1 MNDMASHNPNLDLV
15 IRNGR
20 LIDGTGTA
28 PVPSATVHI
37 ADGRITWVGP
47 ESSAP
52 RPPAATTVIDARDGT
67 ILPGF
72 IDCHV
77 HLAAPG
83 GEMSRVALAAMPAS
97 LRTYLTTPRLLAT
110 LMSGVTTA
118 RDLAGLDAGFRQA
131 VDRGLVA
138 GPRLQ
143 VAVAMMSPTGGHG
156 DFRPPTDSGPVE
168 PSVSR
173 LADGVA
179 ECRREARNLLRQGAD
194 LIKIA
199 ATGGVGSPTDQPDD
213 EGFTEEEIRAVV
225 EVARAHRGKRV
236 AAHAQGRGGI
246 LNALRAGVDSI
257 EHGYQLEEE
266 IIDLMLAQGTYLV
279 PTLSTAT
286 HTFDPATT
294 PPWTLAKKKQWQEHA
309 LASVPRAIERGV
321 KIAMGTD
328 CGIAA
333 HGNNLREL
341 GLLVDHGMAPMDAIL
356 AGTSVA
362 AELLGLAS
370 EIGTLEAGKRAD
382 LVIAA
387 CDPLADIHQ
396 LGDAKNIPMVVKD
409 GAVCKNT
416 LDR

>member
-1 MNDMASHNPNLDLV
+1 MNAKTSHDLV

-20 LIDGTGTA
+20 LIDGTGTT
-28 PVPSATVHI
+28 PVPDATVHV
-37 ADGRITWVGP
+37 ADGRITWAGP
-47 ESSAP
+47 ENDAP
-52 RPPAATTVIDARDGT
+52 QPPAGAAVIDAHGGT

-97 LRTYLTTPRLLAT
+97 LRTHLTTPRLRAT

-118 RDLAGLDAGFRQA
+118 RDLAGLDAGFKQA

-143 VAVAMMSPTGGHG
+143 VAVAMMSTTGGHG
-156 DFRPPTDSGPVE
+156 DFRMPTDNGPVE

-173 LADGVA
+173 IADGVA

-213 EGFTEEEIRAVV
+213 EGFTEEEIRAIV

-257 EHGYQLEEE
+257 EHGYELDDE

-286 HTFDPATT
+286 HNFDPATT
-294 PPWTLAKKKQWQEHA
+294 PAWTMAKKKQWQGRS

-341 GLLVDHGMAPMDAIL
+341 GHLVDCGMAPTDAIL

-362 AELLGLAS
+362 AELLDLS
-370 EIGTLEAGKRAD
+370 HEIGTLEAGKRAD
-382 LVIAA
+382 IVIAA
-387 CDPLADIHQ
+387 CDPVVDIHK
-396 LGDAKNIPMVVKD
+396 LGDATNIRVVVKD
-409 GAVCKNT
+409 GEVFKNT